1 MHASVEEH
9 LGGFCFLGIVN
20 RVAMKAAEKVS
31 VGSFEHKAKSGI
43 SGYQVVFIYRKRRGG
58 MRAN

>member
-1 MHASVEEH
+1 M
-9 LGGFCFLGIVN
+9 GIVN

-58 MRAN
+58 GMRAN